1 MGRGKAAKERIG
13 KERGAE
19 KAMGCWER
27 MEKEG
32 KGNGEE
38 KGSHEGISPSLSGG
52 FVRVTFVRGTSV
64 RGGFCQRG
72 NVLPFNFRRSILYLV
87 YYTVYFLYFCFCV
100 RSRLMTACN
109 E

>member
-64 RGGFCQRG
+64 RGAFVRG
-72 NVLPFNFRRSILYLV
+72 AMFYLLIFGVLYCI
-87 YYTVYFLYFCFCV
+87 
-100 RSRLMTACN
+100 
-109 E
+109 